1 MKILVPAFWTLK
13 WNTVVVL
20 VVYGVVSCL
29 VVVLVVY
36 GVASFA
42 SETAKAMFFL
52 NSDS

>member
-1 MKILVPAFWTLK
+1 MKISVPAFWALE

-36 GVASFA
+36 GVASLPQRPQNYVF
-42 SETAKAMFFL
+42 SQFR
-52 NSDS
+52 

>member
-1 MKILVPAFWTLK
+1 MKISVPAFWALE